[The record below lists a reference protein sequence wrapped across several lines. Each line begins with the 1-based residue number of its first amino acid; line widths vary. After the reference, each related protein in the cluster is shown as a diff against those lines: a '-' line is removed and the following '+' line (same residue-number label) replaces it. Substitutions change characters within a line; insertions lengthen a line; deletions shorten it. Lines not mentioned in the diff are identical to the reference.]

1 VAQTERRKHP
11 SAAEPSKNADAIDTR
26 RDAWEAG
33 AYAASRQ
40 SVPER
45 KDEFTTLSGEPVAP
59 IYTPHDVAGHDFL
72 EDVGFPGE
80 FPYTRGPYPTMYRA
94 RPWTMRQIAGFGAAR
109 DTNSRFKFL
118 IAQGQTGIST
128 DFDMPTLM
136 GLDSDDPRSIGEVGR
151 EGVAIDSIEDMRE
164 LFDGIDLG
172 RISVSMTINPSAWI
186 LLAMYLVVAEER
198 GIPRESLSGT
208 VQADILKEFI
218 AQKEWVYPVRAS
230 MRIVRDLIVY
240 SVRNLPR
247 YNPINI
253 SGYHIREAGSTATQ
267 EVAFTLADG
276 IAYVEEVIAAGLPID
291 SFAPRLAFYFIA
303 ERDFFEEIA
312 KFRAARRLWARIMRD
327 RFGAQQPESM
337 RLRFHCQTSGSSLA
351 AKEPLNNVARTSV
364 QALAAVLGGAQ
375 SLHTNGWDEALAIP
389 SEHAMRLALRT
400 QQIILE
406 ETGAANTIDPMAG
419 SYFVESLTNRI
430 EEGARDYIDQIDTL
444 GGTVAAVEQNFPQR
458 EIADAAYQYQ
468 RQKDRN
474 EVVLVGVNRY
484 QAPDGEGQAAPFE
497 LHKVDADVEA
507 RQVQRVRELKS
518 RRDNERVAQALA
530 ALQEAARHGDAD
542 EHNLMPPT
550 IEAVRSLATAG
561 EIINALKAVYGT
573 HVEAPVF

>member
-1 VAQTERRKHP
+1 
-11 SAAEPSKNADAIDTR
+11 
-26 RDAWEAG
+26 
-33 AYAASRQ
+33 
-40 SVPER
+40 
-45 KDEFTTLSGEPVAP
+45 
-59 IYTPHDVAGHDFL
+59 
-72 EDVGFPGE
+72 
-80 FPYTRGPYPTMYRA
+80 
-94 RPWTMRQIAGFGAAR
+94 MRQIAGFGTAQ

-136 GLDSDDPRSIGEVGR
+136 GIDSDDPRSLGEVGR
-151 EGVAIDSIEDMRE
+151 EGVAIDSVEDMRE

-218 AQKEWVYPVRAS
+218 AQKEWVYPVRSS

-247 YNPINI
+247 YNPINV
-253 SGYHIREAGSTATQ
+253 SGYHIREAGSTAVQ

-276 IAYVEEVIAAGLPID
+276 IAYVEEVLAAGLPVD
-291 SFAPRLAFYFIA
+291 SFAARLAFYFIA

-312 KFRAARRLWARIMRD
+312 KFRAARRLWARIMKD
-327 RFGAQQPESM
+327 RFGAQKAESM
-337 RLRFHCQTSGSSLA
+337 RLRFHCQTAGSSLA

-389 SEHAMRLALRT
+389 SEHAMKLSLRT

-406 ETGAANTIDPMAG
+406 ESGAANTIDPMAG
-419 SYFVESLTNRI
+419 SYFVENLTDRI
-430 EEGARDYIDQIDTL
+430 EEGARDYIAQIDAL
-444 GGTVAAVEQNFPQR
+444 GGMVAAVEQNFPQR
-458 EIADAAYQYQ
+458 EIADAAYRYQ

-474 EVVLVGVNRY
+474 EIVLVGVNRY
-484 QAPDGEGQAAPFE
+484 QDVDGDGQSAPFE
-497 LHKVDADVEA
+497 LHKVDSDVEA
-507 RQVQRVRELKS
+507 RQIQRVRELRS
-518 RRDNERVAQALA
+518 RRDNARVASALA
-530 ALQEAARHGDAD
+530 HLQDVARHEDAD

-561 EIINALKAVYGT
+561 EIINALKAVFGT

>member
-1 VAQTERRKHP
+1 MTQTDGRNDAPGAQPETGVDPIERR
-11 SAAEPSKNADAIDTR
+11 R
-26 RDAWEAG
+26 REWQDGE
-33 AYAASRQ
+33 YAAASET
-40 SVPER
+40 VPER
-45 KDEFTTLSGEPVAP
+45 KAQFTTLSGEPVAP
-59 IYTPHDVAGHDFL
+59 VYTPSDVTEHDFL
-72 EDVGFPGE
+72 RDVGFPGS

-94 RPWTMRQIAGFGAAR
+94 RPWTMRQIAGFGTAQ

-136 GLDSDDPRSIGEVGR
+136 GIDSDDPRSLGEVGR
-151 EGVAIDSIEDMRE
+151 EGVAIDSVEDMRE

-218 AQKEWVYPVRAS
+218 AQKEWVYPVRSS

-247 YNPINI
+247 YNPINV
-253 SGYHIREAGSTATQ
+253 SGYHIREAGSTAVQ

-276 IAYVEEVIAAGLPID
+276 IAYVEEVLAAGLPVD
-291 SFAPRLAFYFIA
+291 SFAARLAFYFIA

-312 KFRAARRLWARIMRD
+312 KFRAARRLWARIMKD
-327 RFGAQQPESM
+327 RFGAQKAESM
-337 RLRFHCQTSGSSLA
+337 RLRFHCQTAGSSLA

-389 SEHAMRLALRT
+389 SEHAMKLSLRT

-406 ETGAANTIDPMAG
+406 ESGAANTIDPMAG
-419 SYFVESLTNRI
+419 SYFVENLTDRI
-430 EEGARDYIDQIDTL
+430 EEGARDYIAQIDAL
-444 GGTVAAVEQNFPQR
+444 GGMVAAVEQNFPQR
-458 EIADAAYQYQ
+458 EIADAAYRYQ

-474 EVVLVGVNRY
+474 EIVLVGVNRY
-484 QAPDGEGQAAPFE
+484 QDVDGDGQSAPFE
-497 LHKVDADVEA
+497 LHKVDSDVEA
-507 RQVQRVRELKS
+507 RQIQRVRELRS
-518 RRDNERVAQALA
+518 RRDNARVASALA
-530 ALQEAARHGDAD
+530 HLQDVARHEDAD

-561 EIINALKAVYGT
+561 EIINALKAVFGT

>member
-1 VAQTERRKHP
+1 
-11 SAAEPSKNADAIDTR
+11 
-26 RDAWEAG
+26 
-33 AYAASRQ
+33 
-40 SVPER
+40 
-45 KDEFTTLSGEPVAP
+45 
-59 IYTPHDVAGHDFL
+59 
-72 EDVGFPGE
+72 
-80 FPYTRGPYPTMYRA
+80 
-94 RPWTMRQIAGFGAAR
+94 
-109 DTNSRFKFL
+109 
-118 IAQGQTGIST
+118 
-128 DFDMPTLM
+128 
-136 GLDSDDPRSIGEVGR
+136 
-151 EGVAIDSIEDMRE
+151 
-164 LFDGIDLG
+164 
-172 RISVSMTINPSAWI
+172 
-186 LLAMYLVVAEER
+186 
-198 GIPRESLSGT
+198 
-208 VQADILKEFI
+208 
-218 AQKEWVYPVRAS
+218 
-230 MRIVRDLIVY
+230 
-240 SVRNLPR
+240 
-247 YNPINI
+247 
-253 SGYHIREAGSTATQ
+253 
-267 EVAFTLADG
+267 
-276 IAYVEEVIAAGLPID
+276 
-291 SFAPRLAFYFIA
+291 
-303 ERDFFEEIA
+303 
-312 KFRAARRLWARIMRD
+312 MRD